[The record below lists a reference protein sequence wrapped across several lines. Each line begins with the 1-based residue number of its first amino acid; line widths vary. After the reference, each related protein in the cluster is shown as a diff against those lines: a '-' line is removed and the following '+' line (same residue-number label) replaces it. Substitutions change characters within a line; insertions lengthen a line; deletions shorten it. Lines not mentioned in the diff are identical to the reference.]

1 MPIKELFAKKVSRP
15 IEEVIKVDQTDKQ
28 IISDEIE
35 EYEATDSIKRHFTD
49 VLERYAETPNK
60 PHEGIAVWV
69 SGFFGSGKSSY
80 AKLLGLSLQNQDILG
95 TGAADRFAIRVGDNK
110 IQVLL
115 KKITEQIPTTAVIFD
130 VSTDRGIRSGNQTLT
145 EIMYRLFLREL
156 GYARD
161 LDLAE
166 LEITLEG
173 EGRLDAFT
181 KAYQAMFKKDWDREK
196 EKVAFAIAAA
206 SQVMN
211 KVDPQRFPS
220 PETWLKA
227 ARDRADITPGLLAE
241 RCKLLMERRR
251 PKQTLV
257 FVVDEV
263 GQFVARDVQKMLDL
277 QAVVQS
283 LGRIGRGRMW
293 VVVTSQE
300 KLNELVSGI
309 GDRRVELAR
318 LMDRFPLQPHLEPS
332 DISEVTSRRVL
343 SKNASARTTLRE
355 LFEKDRARL
364 TQNTRLTA
372 DIRLPEL
379 AAENFIDLYPLL
391 PYQIDLII
399 QVVSGL
405 RTQGGAT

>member
-1 MPIKELFAKKVSRP
+1 MPIKELFAKDVSRP
-15 IEEVIKVDQTDKQ
+15 IEEVIKVDQADKQ
-28 IISDEIE
+28 IIRDEIE

-95 TGAADRFAIRVGDNK
+95 TGAADRFATRVGDNK

-173 EGRLDAFT
+173 EGKLDAFT

-211 KVDPQRFPS
+211 QLDPQRFPS

-227 ARDRADITPGLLAE
+227 ARDRADITPGLAHLFRKGQRTTSASPLILAP
-241 RCKLLMERRR
+241 LFPSR
-251 PKQTLV
+251 PAAPLTGCRTSGGKC
-257 FVVDEV
+257 
-263 GQFVARDVQKMLDL
+263 
-277 QAVVQS
+277 S
-283 LGRIGRGRMW
+283 SPRGRLLAFTDSHSSAFRP
-293 VVVTSQE
+293 VTTSSSCAWLGNLSRKTSAE
-300 KLNELVSGI
+300 ELQSG
-309 GDRRVELAR
+309 
-318 LMDRFPLQPHLEPS
+318 
-332 DISEVTSRRVL
+332 
-343 SKNASARTTLRE
+343 
-355 LFEKDRARL
+355 
-364 TQNTRLTA
+364 
-372 DIRLPEL
+372 
-379 AAENFIDLYPLL
+379 
-391 PYQIDLII
+391 
-399 QVVSGL
+399 
-405 RTQGGAT
+405 